1 MNEAE
6 KAMKKLTAHAV
17 AEFHKWEGEKNGDKT
32 PLVDVWVEAFIL
44 GYVSAMLDERRGE
57 SDEESN

>member
-6 KAMKKLTAHAV
+6 RAMKKLTAHAV

-57 SDEESN
+57 